1 MAPSLAR
8 LRGRYRSRVGLPI
21 QAVSRGVPA
30 PGFAAL
36 RSWLQGLLI
45 LAACLFAA
53 VGPARA
59 GDDPTPV
66 RTGTTEVARPAPAA
80 EVAATRPGDA
90 PALDH
95 ARRQKPPL
103 PSGFHT
109 HDAGWIRFG
118 YPPASRGLV
127 QPLIDDA
134 DAFRAELT
142 ERFGHPVLGAVE
154 VRVARTQAEMAT
166 LAPEGAPVPA
176 YASGVAYPEI
186 GLVLLTLAPSYPNQ
200 RLDLGE
206 VFRHEL
212 AHLAVYDAG
221 GGRTVP
227 RWFNEGLAV
236 HASGEASMVRLKT
249 LWTATLA
256 DRLIPLAALDRTFPA
271 EPTVT
276 DVAYA
281 EAADVVRFL
290 LRQRDQARF
299 VSLFERLRDGRPFEV
314 ALRDAYGVGRD
325 ELEAEWRADVARRY
339 TFWPVLL
346 SGGGVW
352 LLAFVLLGWAWRRR
366 RLRDRVTLQQWA
378 REEAEEQRRRQELAL
393 TAAPAPRLHVVLA
406 RPPRRG
412 APEGSGMIP
421 PSVPKIEHDGRW
433 HTLH

>member
-1 MAPSLAR
+1 
-8 LRGRYRSRVGLPI
+8 
-21 QAVSRGVPA
+21 
-30 PGFAAL
+30 
-36 RSWLQGLLI
+36 
-45 LAACLFAA
+45 
-53 VGPARA
+53 
-59 GDDPTPV
+59 
-66 RTGTTEVARPAPAA
+66 
-80 EVAATRPGDA
+80 
-90 PALDH
+90 
-95 ARRQKPPL
+95 
-103 PSGFHT
+103 
-109 HDAGWIRFG
+109 
-118 YPPASRGLV
+118 V

-134 DAFRAELT
+134 DGFRGELA
-142 ERFGHPVLGAVE
+142 ERFRHPVLGGVE
-154 VRVARTQAEMAT
+154 VRIARTQAEMAT

-200 RLDLGE
+200 RHDLRE

-212 AHLAVYDAG
+212 THLAVYEAAG
-221 GGRTVP
+221 GRSVP

-256 DRLIPLAALDRTFPA
+256 DRLIPLGELDRAFPA

-290 LRQRDQARF
+290 LRQRDHARF
-299 VSLFERLRDGRPFEV
+299 VSLFERLRDGSPFDS

-325 ELEAEWRADVARRY
+325 QLEAEWREDVARRF

-346 SGGGVW
+346 SSGGVW

-366 RLRDRVTLQQWA
+366 RSRDRVTLQRWA
-378 REEAEEQRRRQELAL
+378 REEAAEDQRRRLELAA
-393 TAAPAPRLHVVLA
+393 TAAAPAPRLHVVLERPA
-406 RPPRRG
+406 RRVVEAAGMVPPT
-412 APEGSGMIP
+412 
-421 PSVPKIEHDGRW
+421 VPKVEHDGRW